1 MKANFR
7 RRRVQRARLP
17 WPIPGVAAPVAAYT
31 LAHALPRVLEV
42 AASPAMRDI
51 AVALSQAHVFIVLA
65 GVTLLTGWIYALR
78 VYLSERRRARLV
90 DRQVN
95 LETLRAIDWR
105 DFERLVGEAF
115 RRWGYRIEETGLGG
129 ADGGIDLRLTKAGAV
144 TLVQCKHWKASSVGA
159 PIMREMLGLMHPHRA
174 HVIAVVTSGSFT
186 REARAFAAQEQAI
199 ELIDGPKLLRM
210 IEAVQATPQRQEQ

>member
-17 WPIPGVAAPVAAYT
+17 WPIPGVAAPVAAYA
-31 LAHALPRVLEV
+31 LAHALPRVLEA
-42 AASPAMRDI
+42 AASPAIRDVG
-51 AVALSQAHVFIVLA
+51 VALSQAHAFIVLA
-65 GVTLLTGWIYALR
+65 GAALLAGWTYALR
-78 VYLSERRRARLV
+78 AYLSERRRDRLV
-90 DRQVN
+90 DHQVS

-159 PIMREMLGLMHPHRA
+159 PIVREMLGLMHHHRA
-174 HVIAVVTSGSFT
+174 QAIAVVTSGSFT

-199 ELIDGPKLLRM
+199 ELIDGLKLLRM
-210 IEAVQATPQRQEQ
+210 IKAVQATPQRQEQ